1 MKVYQDGEGRSI
13 RIFLQLISFLPM
25 VVFALAIGDDGIYQ
39 ALLAAM
45 IHEAGHVMCAL
56 LFGVGIKNVVF
67 GVGGIT
73 IKTQGRVL
81 SGFCEVMLLLSGPAV
96 NIAVWTGAFLMGKGD
111 PGAFARANLILGIFN
126 LMPIKGLDGG
136 GVAALFTERMMAY
149 EKAYYFQ
156 KYLSL
161 FFVIVL
167 WFSAVTSMIFF
178 AGNASLYCVFFAL
191 FMTFLR
197 HFE

>member
-1 MKVYQDGEGRSI
+1 VFEEGNGI

-25 VVFALAIGDDGIYQ
+25 VFFALALGDAGVYRAIMA
-39 ALLAAM
+39 AL
-45 IHEAGHVMCAL
+45 IHEAGHVGCAL
-56 LFGVGIKNVVF
+56 ALGVGIKNVVF

-73 IKTQGRVL
+73 IRTESRVL
-81 SGFCEVMLLLSGPAV
+81 SCLGEALLLVSGPAV
-96 NIAVWTGAFLMGKGD
+96 NIGVWLVGYLINSESVGE
-111 PGAFARANLILGIFN
+111 FARANLILGIFN

-136 GVAALFTERMMAY
+136 GVAALLGERIMAY
-149 EKAYYFQ
+149 EKAYYLQ

-161 FFVIVL
+161 FFVLVL
-167 WFSAVTSMIFF
+167 WFSAITSMIFF
-178 AGNASLYCVFFAL
+178 QGNASLYCVFFAL